1 MDKKQLEQIKKDIRE
16 YIQNVSGEVFPNKLK
31 DRVSIFLSGSTGW
44 GIKEGFD
51 QKADWDLHLILS
63 DEDYKKFSEVYGDD
77 HVIDDHEHVP
87 NIFGQIRSKQWLKD
101 RLSKIEQGDCLYT
114 WIYNNC
120 LNIQDPQNIQEMIDE
135 YSDLFKN
142 NIEELAKYHFVT
154 YAVRRIDAVSAA
166 KRGIEIGARISN
178 TEMVKEALQTMSIVH
193 DTPYAYNKWLGKQ
206 VGMLGEKA
214 QECVTLSGACLR
226 SQTLEDI
233 IKNAKPLRALV
244 KSELVEKFGEL
255 PWIEEWW
262 KYNKNPP
269 EVKLVHSKEYEEKKN
284 NPETLLTTN
293 NKIEETER

>member
-1 MDKKQLEQIKKDIRE
+1 MDKKQSEQLKRDIKE
-16 YIQNVSGEVFPNKLK
+16 YIQSVSGDVFPNKLK

-51 QKADWDLHLILS
+51 QNADWDLHLILS
-63 DEDYKKFSEVYGDD
+63 DEDYEKFIEGYGEE
-77 HVIDDHEHVP
+77 HVLDDHEHIP
-87 NIFGQIRSKQWLKD
+87 NIFGQIRSKQWLED
-101 RLSKIEQGDCLYT
+101 RLRRIEQGDCLYI

-120 LNIQDPQNIQEMIDE
+120 INIQDPQNIQEMIDE
-135 YSDLFKN
+135 YINVFKE

-178 TEMVKEALQTMSIVH
+178 TEMVKAALQTMSIVH
-193 DTPYAYNKWLGKQ
+193 DSPYAYNKWLGKQ

-214 QECVTLSGACLR
+214 QECVTLSEACLR

-269 EVKLVHSKEYEEKKN
+269 EVNLIHSKNRKKRIKEK
-284 NPETLLTTN
+284 
-293 NKIEETER
+293 

>member
-178 TEMVKEALQTMSIVH
+178 TEMVKAALQTMSIVH
-193 DTPYAYNKWLGKQ
+193 DSPYAYNKWLGKQ

>member
-1 MDKKQLEQIKKDIRE
+1 MDKKQLEQVKKDIRE

-44 GIKEGFD
+44 GIMEGFD

-87 NIFGQIRSKQWLKD
+87 NIFGQIRSRQWLKD

-135 YSDLFKN
+135 YIDLFKN
-142 NIEELAKYHFVT
+142 NIEELAKYYFVT

-178 TEMVKEALQTMSIVH
+178 TEMVKAALQTMSIVH
-193 DTPYAYNKWLGKQ
+193 ESPYAYNKWLGKQ

-214 QECVTLSGACLR
+214 QECVTLSEACLR

-269 EVKLVHSKEYEEKKN
+269 EVKLVHSKEYEEKNK
-284 NPETLLTTN
+284 PETQLTTN
-293 NKIEETER
+293 NEIEENER

>member
-178 TEMVKEALQTMSIVH
+178 TEMVKAALQTMSIVH
-193 DTPYAYNKWLGKQ
+193 DSPYAYNKWLGKQ

-214 QECVTLSGACLR
+214 QECVTLSEACLR

-293 NKIEETER
+293 NKIEENER

>member
-1 MDKKQLEQIKKDIRE
+1 MDKKQSEQLKRDIKE
-16 YIQNVSGEVFPNKLK
+16 YIQSVSGDVFPNKLK

-51 QKADWDLHLILS
+51 QNADWDLHLILS
-63 DEDYKKFSEVYGDD
+63 DEDYEKFIEGYGEE
-77 HVIDDHEHVP
+77 HVLDDHEHIP
-87 NIFGQIRSKQWLKD
+87 NIFGQIRSKQWLED
-101 RLSKIEQGDCLYT
+101 RLRRIEQGDCLYI

-120 LNIQDPQNIQEMIDE
+120 INIQDPQNIQEMIDE
-135 YSDLFKN
+135 YINVFKE

-154 YAVRRIDAVSAA
+154 YAVRRIDAVSSA

-178 TEMVKEALQTMSIVH
+178 TEMVKAALQTMSIVH
-193 DTPYAYNKWLGKQ
+193 ESPYAYNKWLGKQ

-214 QECVTLSGACLR
+214 QECVTLSEACLR

-269 EVKLVHSKEYEEKKN
+269 EVNLVHSKEYEEKK
-284 NPETLLTTN
+284 
-293 NKIEETER
+293 

>member
-1 MDKKQLEQIKKDIRE
+1 MDKENLEQIKRDIRE

-63 DEDYKKFSEVYGDD
+63 DEDYEKFVEVYGED
-77 HVIDDHEHVP
+77 HVLDDHEHVP
-87 NIFGQIRSKQWLKD
+87 NIFGQIRSKQWLED
-101 RLSKIEQGDCLYT
+101 RLGRIEQGDCLYT

-120 LNIQDPQNIQEMIDE
+120 VNIQDPQNIQEMIDE

-178 TEMVKEALQTMSIVH
+178 TEMVKAALQTMSIVH
-193 DTPYAYNKWLGKQ
+193 ESPYAYNKWLGKQ
-206 VGMLGEKA
+206 VGLLGEKA
-214 QECVTLSGACLR
+214 QECVTLSEACLK
-226 SQTLEDI
+226 SQTLEDVI
-233 IKNAKPLRALV
+233 QNAKPLRALI
-244 KSELVEKFGEL
+244 KSELVENLENYHGF
-255 PWIEEWW
+255 
-262 KYNKNPP
+262 KNGG
-269 EVKLVHSKEYEEKKN
+269 N
-284 NPETLLTTN
+284 
-293 NKIEETER
+293 IIRIRQR

>member
-178 TEMVKEALQTMSIVH
+178 TEMVKAALQTMSIVH
-193 DTPYAYNKWLGKQ
+193 DSPYAYNKWLGKQ
-206 VGMLGEKA
+206 VGMLGKKA
-214 QECVTLSGACLR
+214 HECVTLSEACLR

-293 NKIEETER
+293 NKIEE